1 MKALRLLCII
11 GILGLVGL
19 WYQQGMHLATLEE
32 RLVEKTVVDDFGDE
46 VTQKEWVPAGEIG
59 LDYLGPAA
67 AVLFVIAV
75 GATIR
80 LRTTRN

>member
-1 MKALRLLCII
+1 MKTLRMLCMLGII
-11 GILGLVGL
+11 GLAGL

-32 RLVEKTVVDDFGDE
+32 RLVEKTVVDDFGDT

-67 AVLFVIAV
+67 ALLFVIAV

-80 LRTTRN
+80 LRMTRD